1 MKKCKLVCFLSIA
14 LCLLFLV
21 PAQQCLAKEKEVV
34 IGYIGP
40 LTGGAA
46 FIGVDALNGVQLAAE
61 SINAEGGIVVN
72 GEKYTIK
79 IESYDDEATP
89 AKAVAGFRRLSDRY
103 EIPVIVCNL
112 SGSSIAITEINQRMG
127 VLWTGFAT
135 HPDITAKGN
144 KLVLRAYPASGPTTA
159 LAVEGVVE
167 VLKAKKYV
175 ILSDA
180 SDYGRAQETQ
190 FRTQLEAKGIK
201 HLTTE
206 WFDQRKDSDFRVLIT
221 KIKQLNP
228 DAVVICAYDEASG
241 QIIKQMR
248 EMGLKAPSV
257 TSTGFQ
263 TKGIEIAGWDNI
275 EGCFGVTGPT
285 GFDPAPHSLQRY
297 RENYKKAHPKG
308 TPASYGENNY
318 ELVIA
323 IARGMEKAGSVTD
336 PHKIRKGMMAS
347 VPVDKKYRTA
357 WIEKWEENGEVTVWQ
372 RGILFKGGKR
382 LDKYGKE
389 LTPPEY

>member
-1 MKKCKLVCFLSIA
+1 MVRSRGI
-14 LCLLFLV
+14 V
-21 PAQQCLAKEKEVV
+21 TVTESGLAKEKEVT
-34 IGYIGP
+34 IGFVGP

-46 FIGVDALNGVQLAAE
+46 FIGVDALNGVLLAAE
-61 SINAEGGIVVN
+61 DINAEGGIVVN

-89 AKAVAGFRRLSDRY
+89 AKAVAGFRRLHDRY
-103 EIPVIVCNL
+103 EIPVVICNL

-144 KLVLRAYPASGPTTA
+144 KLVLRAYPASAPTTA
-159 LAVEGVVE
+159 YAVEGVVE
-167 VLKAKKYV
+167 VLKSKNFV

-180 SDYGRAQETQ
+180 SDYGRTQETQ
-190 FRTQLEAKGIK
+190 FRTQLEAKGVK
-201 HLTTE
+201 YLATE

-221 KIKQLNP
+221 KIKRLNP
-228 DAVVICAYDEASG
+228 DAVVICAYDEATG

-248 EMGLKAPSV
+248 EMGLMAPSV

-263 TKGIEIAGWDNI
+263 TKGIQIAGWKNL
-275 EGCFGVTGPT
+275 EGGFGVTGPT
-285 GFDPAPHSLQRY
+285 GFDPPPQSLRNY
-297 RENYKKAHPKG
+297 REKYKKAYPKG
-308 TPASYGENNY
+308 IPASYGENNY

-323 IARGMEKAGSVTD
+323 VARGMEKAGSVSD
-336 PHKIRKGMMAS
+336 PHKIKQGMMAA
-347 VPVDKKYRTA
+347 VPVEKKYRTA

-389 LTPPEY
+389 LAPPEY